1 MPATETCSFRP
12 FGSQP
17 SCPPGSRVW
26 RTYVSCPRRREFLAS
41 GLDAE
46 VRERRR
52 RELRR
57 FCLIGK
63 PQLLAPGA
71 RPPRELPEVRFP
83 RESLSVGGIR
93 AALKLR

>member
-1 MPATETCSFRP
+1 LCRYAASLRP
-12 FGSQP
+12 GYP
-17 SCPPGSRVW
+17 SYLGTVEVLNLDPL
-26 RTYVSCPRRREFLAS
+26 RRDRGAS

-46 VRERRR
+46 VRERR

-71 RPPRELPEVRFP
+71 RPPRELPEVRFLKAC
-83 RESLSVGGIR
+83 LSVGGIR